1 MKSSRAAGLSS
12 LSIVLHFGGGTS
24 LRFPAGGRWRERR
37 LGFPCSRS
45 EKSSAFKQHD
55 AHYLEEQREQM
66 TEQTRQA
73 VLSCSTTAPAK
84 CVDLMAFAGNRR
96 KLLSN
101 FGI

>member
-12 LSIVLHFGGGTS
+12 LSIVLHFWGEPACVS
-24 LRFPAGGRWRERR
+24 LQGVAGERR

-73 VLSCSTTAPAK
+73 ALSCSTTAPAK
-84 CVDLMAFAGNRR
+84 CVDLMAFAGNRC